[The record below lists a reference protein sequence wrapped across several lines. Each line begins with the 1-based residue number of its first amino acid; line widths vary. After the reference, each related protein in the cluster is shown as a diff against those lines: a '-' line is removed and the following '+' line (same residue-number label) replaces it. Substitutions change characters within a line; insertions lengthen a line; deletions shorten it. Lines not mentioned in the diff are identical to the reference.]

1 MVHWLYPLVII
12 ADPIQAAIEAQ
23 MAALLDGF
31 SRDDVNAILDVY
43 VEDVKALFHGQEQ
56 ITGKQGS

>member
-1 MVHWLYPLVII
+1 
-12 ADPIQAAIEAQ
+12 
-23 MAALLDGF
+23 MAALLDGYN
-31 SRDDVNAILDVY
+31 RDDVNALLEIY